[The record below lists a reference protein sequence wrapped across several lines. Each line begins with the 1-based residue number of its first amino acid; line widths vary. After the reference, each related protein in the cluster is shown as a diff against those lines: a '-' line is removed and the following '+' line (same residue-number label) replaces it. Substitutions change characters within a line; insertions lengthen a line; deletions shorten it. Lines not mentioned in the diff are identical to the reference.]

1 MPGWVDS
8 VSGDLFSL
16 RSGAPGKSQ
25 GTGSVD
31 CLVPEGVKVC
41 SWEMLVTVPVLNAD
55 AAP

>member
-1 MPGWVDS
+1 M
-8 VSGDLFSL
+8 SGDLFSL

-31 CLVPEGVKVC
+31 CLMPKCVKVC